1 MDADP
6 AASCMRQA
14 ATSRC
19 YTCTVTQLLGVRQVR
34 ERCLECET
42 LWQQS
47 AREFSH
53 TRETDRLADTNSDEE
68 RGGQRE
74 ERREG

>member
-1 MDADP
+1 MLY
-6 AASCMRQA
+6 MH
-14 ATSRC
+14 
-19 YTCTVTQLLGVRQVR
+19 TVTQLLGVRQVR

-68 RGGQRE
+68 RGGRRG
-74 ERREG
+74 ERDEGLEGDGS